1 MNWKLL
7 IQNCLMQISRN
18 QRILFWMDPLGQKMS
33 PVKKNGR
40 LTHSWLF
47 LSLALLVQKWG
58 CGRNVPRWNQEAAHD
73 RSEVLASEEFRNKYV
88 TKHQISSTKH
98 VLNKILTVNDL
109 RFNMPEDGLPSI
121 EDWLVTFHS
130 ILLDGLE
137 LGREP
142 LDVSVRGW
150 AQSVS
155 DCWAFNFNLFWH

>member
-1 MNWKLL
+1 
-7 IQNCLMQISRN
+7 
-18 QRILFWMDPLGQKMS
+18 
-33 PVKKNGR
+33 
-40 LTHSWLF
+40 
-47 LSLALLVQKWG
+47 
-58 CGRNVPRWNQEAAHD
+58 
-73 RSEVLASEEFRNKYV
+73 LASEEFRNKYV

-142 LDVSVRGW
+142 LDVSVR
-150 AQSVS
+150 S
-155 DCWAFNFNLFWH
+155 